1 MVQINEM
8 VGEKLIMHHTKNNW
22 KYNIMVIKRELKDR
36 ILYQDGH
43 KNIPIHAI
51 HVRK

>member
-1 MVQINEM
+1 M
-8 VGEKLIMHHTKNNW
+8 VGEKLNMHHTNHTKNNW
-22 KYNIMVIKRELKDR
+22 KYNIMVIKRELKER